1 MKISKQEVLNTAELA
16 RLDFKDSHLEKFTE
30 QLGRILEYIENLNEL
45 NTDDIEPTFHVLE
58 LSTPLREDK
67 VLQLITSEEALQNAP
82 EKVDDFFVVPKVIE
96 D

>member
-30 QLGRILEYIENLNEL
+30 QLGRILEYIEDLNEL